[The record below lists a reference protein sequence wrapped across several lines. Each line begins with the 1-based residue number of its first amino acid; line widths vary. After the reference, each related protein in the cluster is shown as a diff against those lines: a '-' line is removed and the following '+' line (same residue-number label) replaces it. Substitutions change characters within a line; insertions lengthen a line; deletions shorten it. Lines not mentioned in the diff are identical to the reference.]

1 MAFKGYKRSIQL
13 GFDYNEVKEGIPN
26 VKKQM
31 AVLNAEFKKSSEE
44 AKASGKEIDNL
55 GVKYDFLSN
64 KLKIQ
69 EKEVD
74 NYRQQLEKAQSAQ
87 GNNTKAIQNATTSLE
102 IAEAK
107 LGQTRAQLEQVTK
120 ELEKNKTTLG
130 KTAEEWKTLGEKT
143 GELGQSMTTKLTLP
157 ILAAAAASFKLG
169 ADMEDAL
176 GKVGVVFKG
185 SEKEVEQWANTSLKS
200 FGLAKGTALEMVGFF
215 GGMANS
221 MGLTA
226 EKSLDM
232 SKSLTELTMD
242 LATFSN
248 AKVDVVN
255 TALTSVFTGETES
268 LKRLGIVMTQT
279 NLQQFAY
286 SNGLRKKI
294 SDMTEAEKVE
304 LRYMYVMEKTAEAQ
318 GNFKREQD
326 GATAQMELFKQGVK
340 ELGENFSEHILPV
353 FTPILTGINNVIQGF
368 AGLSDGTKK
377 FIVTMGGIVASI
389 GPVLI
394 VLGSVFKTISD
405 ISNGIGT
412 IPKVIDGVSKTGKL
426 FKGLLDNTAFL
437 GFVKWAAVIAAVAL
451 AIAALVTAINYLIGR
466 GKEMNQF
473 AKDMSNMVGGINTS
487 VSGAGARGYSVG
499 QRYVDGSHLNGLDY
513 VPYDGYIA
521 ELHKGEKVVTAEQNN
536 TNSGKGDTFIIQV
549 NMDEVDEVSKLVKV
563 VNDLKRTKR
572 AGFANG

>member
-44 AKASGKEIDNL
+44 AKVSGKEIDNL

-74 NYRQQLEKAQSAQ
+74 NYRKQLEKAQSAQ
-87 GNNTKAIQNATTSLE
+87 GNNAKAVQNATTALE

-120 ELEKNKTTLG
+120 ELEKNKTVLG
-130 KTAEEWKTLGEKT
+130 KTSEEWKTLGDKT
-143 GELGQSMTTKLTLP
+143 HEIGQSMTTKLTLP

-185 SEKEVEQWANTSLKS
+185 SEKDVEQWASTSLKS

-326 GATAQMELFKQGVK
+326 GATAQMEIFKQGVK
-340 ELGENFSEHILPV
+340 ELGESFSEHILPI
-353 FTPILTGINNVIQGF
+353 FTPVIKMVNDMIAKF
-368 AGLSDGTKK
+368 SNLSDGTKK
-377 FIVTMGGIVASI
+377 FIVTIAGVVAI
-389 GPVLI
+389 AGPILLVLS
-394 VLGSVFKTISD
+394 SVFKA
-405 ISNGIGT
+405 ISNINNGIAA
-412 IPKVIDGVSKTGKL
+412 IPNIVGNVGKVGKA
-426 FKGLLDNTAFL
+426 FSGLLDSTAFF
-437 GFVKWAAVIAAVAL
+437 GMAKWALIIIGVAL
-451 AIAALVTAINYLIGR
+451 AIGFLIKQINILIGR
-466 GKEMNQF
+466 GKMAEE
-473 AKDMSNMVGGINTS
+473 SLPEIPGIQGMP
-487 VSGAGARGYSVG
+487 GAMQGASARGYSVG

-563 VNDLKRTKR
+563 VNDLKMTKR